1 MQSAVLAIVNPS
13 VRLSVYLSVTRWH
26 SFRMPVTFCIFC
38 IQSPHVCGAVHYS
51 LFARGSTFVFVFS
64 SPHLHICLRHLV
76 SAENFTDTVHQ
87 AHYKW
92 NSQEHHGLLASL
104 WKGQVVPIDVSR
116 APGSISSGG
125 GPPPCH
131 RRRDATTTWLAET
144 SWSSK
149 IHLAESDRWGR
160 SAPELWGPHG
170 LEEGKRK
177 GCLASNRQ
185 YGNALLGVCH

>member
-76 SAENFTDTVHQ
+76 YGENFTDTVHQ

-144 SWSSK
+144 S
-149 IHLAESDRWGR
+149 GR
-160 SAPELWGPHG
+160 PRSTWLKVIDEDVQPQNFGVHTAW
-170 LEEGKRK
+170 RK
-177 GCLASNRQ
+177 AKERDAWHQIVSTATLC
-185 YGNALLGVCH
+185 